1 MAQNDTVIETANA
14 GVQTHLSQASDNVNA
29 RELEVHIASAAL
41 NLTDDD
47 ALSQGKADFD
57 CDSDS
62 GFDDV
67 DDTLLLQLTL
77 G

>member
-14 GVQTHLSQASDNVNA
+14 DVQTHLSWASDNVNA

-57 CDSDS
+57 CDS